1 VRRRVQARI
10 GRQIDAG
17 HHPRSYH
24 RFVSSE
30 PDRSRIRISDA
41 DRAATAERLRLAVD
55 EGRLDLTEYDARLR
69 SAYAA
74 TTYGELE
81 PITADLP
88 PATVPAVRE
97 PAAAVERR
105 KWLNEWREWLGGA
118 IIMIAIWG
126 TTSLVSGSLHAFW
139 PAIPL
144 GIWAAVLLAS
154 ALSKKEKGA

>member
-1 VRRRVQARI
+1 MSGARSAEGSMLHATDARTI
-10 GRQIDAG
+10 GA
-17 HHPRSYH
+17 
-24 RFVSSE
+24 VSSDA
-30 PDRSRIRISDA
+30 DRSHMRISDA
-41 DRAATAERLRLAVD
+41 DRAAAAERLRIAVD

-88 PATVPAVRE
+88 AVTVPAVKE
-97 PAAAVERR
+97 PARAVERR

-118 IIMIAIWG
+118 VIMIAIWG
-126 TTSLVSGSLHAFW
+126 TTSLVSGSFHAFW

-144 GIWAAVLLAS
+144 GIWAAVLLAGV
-154 ALSKKEKGA
+154 LGNKEKGA

>member
-1 VRRRVQARI
+1 MPGRRSARTI
-10 GRQIDAG
+10 GA
-17 HHPRSYH
+17 
-24 RFVSSE
+24 VSSDA
-30 PDRSRIRISDA
+30 DRSHMRISDA
-41 DRAATAERLRLAVD
+41 DRAAAAERLRIAVD
-55 EGRLDLTEYDARLR
+55 EGRLDLTEYDTRLR

-81 PITADLP
+81 PVTADLP
-88 PATVPAVRE
+88 PAPTVPAVKQ
-97 PAAAVERR
+97 PAAAAERH

-144 GIWAAVLLAS
+144 GIWAAVLVAG
-154 ALSKKEKGA
+154 ALGKGKKEKDA

>member
-1 VRRRVQARI
+1 MPATAGARTI
-10 GRQIDAG
+10 G
-17 HHPRSYH
+17 S
-24 RFVSSE
+24 VSSE
-30 PDRSRIRISDA
+30 ADRSHIRISDA
-41 DRAATAERLRLAVD
+41 DRAATAERLRIAVD
-55 EGRLDLTEYDARLR
+55 EGRLDLTEYDERLR

-88 PATVPAVRE
+88 PVAAVPAVKE

-118 IIMIAIWG
+118 VIMIAIWG
-126 TTSLVSGSLHAFW
+126 VTSVVSGSLHTFW

-144 GIWAAVLLAS
+144 GIWAAVLLAG
-154 ALSKKEKGA
+154 ALGKKK

>member
-1 VRRRVQARI
+1 MLRARDARTI
-10 GRQIDAG
+10 G
-17 HHPRSYH
+17 S
-24 RFVSSE
+24 VSSE
-30 PDRSRIRISDA
+30 ADRSHIRISDA
-41 DRAATAERLRLAVD
+41 DRARAAERLRIAVD
-55 EGRLDLTEYDARLR
+55 EGRLDLTEYDTRLR

-88 PATVPAVRE
+88 AVPEAKL
-97 PAAAVERR
+97 PAAKENAAAARR

-118 IIMIAIWG
+118 IIMIAIWA

-144 GIWAAVLLAS
+144 GIWAAVLLAD
-154 ALSKKEKGA
+154 ALGKKKDA

>member
-1 VRRRVQARI
+1 MPDLVDARTI
-10 GRQIDAG
+10 GA
-17 HHPRSYH
+17 
-24 RFVSSE
+24 VSSDA
-30 PDRSRIRISDA
+30 DRSHLRISDA
-41 DRAATAERLRLAVD
+41 DRAATAERLRVALD
-55 EGRLDLTEYDARLR
+55 EGRLDLIEYDDRVR

-88 PATVPAVRE
+88 AVTVPAVKE

-118 IIMIAIWG
+118 VIMIAIWG

-154 ALSKKEKGA
+154 ALGKKEKDA

>member
-1 VRRRVQARI
+1 MPVTAGART
-10 GRQIDAG
+10 ID
-17 HHPRSYH
+17 R
-24 RFVSSE
+24 VSSE
-30 PDRSRIRISDA
+30 ADRSHMRISDA
-41 DRAATAERLRLAVD
+41 DRAATAERLRIAVD

-88 PATVPAVRE
+88 AVIVPAKKE
-97 PAAAVERR
+97 PAGGVERH

-126 TTSLVSGSLHAFW
+126 TTSLVSGSLHPFW

-144 GIWAAVLLAS
+144 GIWAAVLVAG
-154 ALSKKEKGA
+154 ALGKKEKKGKDA

>member
-1 VRRRVQARI
+1 MSPEA
-10 GRQIDAG
+10 D
-17 HHPRSYH
+17 RSYM
-24 RFVSSE
+24 
-30 PDRSRIRISDA
+30 RISDA
-41 DRAATAERLRLAVD
+41 DRAAAAERLRIAVD

-88 PATVPAVRE
+88 PVSLPAVKE
-97 PAAAVERR
+97 PAAVVERQ

-118 IIMIAIWG
+118 VIMIAIWG

-144 GIWAAVLLAS
+144 GIWAAVLLAG
-154 ALSKKEKGA
+154 ALSKKEKGC

>member
-1 VRRRVQARI
+1 MRGSPGGSMPVTAGART
-10 GRQIDAG
+10 IDC
-17 HHPRSYH
+17 
-24 RFVSSE
+24 VSE
-30 PDRSRIRISDA
+30 ADRSHMRISDA
-41 DRAATAERLRLAVD
+41 DRAATAERLRIAVD

-88 PATVPAVRE
+88 AVTVPAKKE

-118 IIMIAIWG
+118 VIMIAIWG
-126 TTSLVSGSLHAFW
+126 TTSLVSGSLHPFW

-144 GIWAAVLLAS
+144 GIWAAVLVAG
-154 ALSKKEKGA
+154 ALGKKEKKE

>member
-1 VRRRVQARI
+1 MARLGARYVEGFTRGSAGGSMPAPACARTI
-10 GRQIDAG
+10 GC
-17 HHPRSYH
+17 
-24 RFVSSE
+24 VSSE
-30 PDRSRIRISDA
+30 PDRSHMRISDA
-41 DRAATAERLRLAVD
+41 DRAATAERLRIAVD
-55 EGRLDLTEYDARLR
+55 EGRLDLAEYDARLR

-88 PATVPAVRE
+88 PVTVPAKKE

-118 IIMIAIWG
+118 VIMIAIWG

-144 GIWAAVLLAS
+144 GIWA
-154 ALSKKEKGA
+154 

>member
-1 VRRRVQARI
+1 MYGTGDART
-10 GRQIDAG
+10 IDA
-17 HHPRSYH
+17 
-24 RFVSSE
+24 VSSDA
-30 PDRSRIRISDA
+30 DRSHMRISDA
-41 DRAATAERLRLAVD
+41 DRAAVAQRLRIAVD
-55 EGRLDLTEYDARLR
+55 EGRLDLTEYDDRLR

-74 TTYGELE
+74 TTYGELA

-88 PATVPAVRE
+88 PVPE
-97 PAAAVERR
+97 PKLPAAKKPASAAERR

-144 GIWAAVLLAS
+144 GIWAAVLLAG
-154 ALSKKEKGA
+154 ALGKKEKDDSV

>member
-1 VRRRVQARI
+1 MLRARDARTI
-10 GRQIDAG
+10 G
-17 HHPRSYH
+17 S
-24 RFVSSE
+24 VSSE
-30 PDRSRIRISDA
+30 ADRSHIRISDA
-41 DRAATAERLRLAVD
+41 DRAATAERLRIAVD

-88 PATVPAVRE
+88 AVPEAKLPAAQE
-97 PAAAVERR
+97 KAAAVARR

-118 IIMIAIWG
+118 IIMIAIWA

-144 GIWAAVLLAS
+144 GIWAAVLLAD
-154 ALSKKEKGA
+154 ALGKKKKDA

>member
-1 VRRRVQARI
+1 MLDTTGARTI
-10 GRQIDAG
+10 GW
-17 HHPRSYH
+17 
-24 RFVSSE
+24 VSSE
-30 PDRSRIRISDA
+30 ADRSRLRISDA
-41 DRAATAERLRLAVD
+41 DRAATAERLRIALD
-55 EGRLDLTEYDARLR
+55 EGRLDLTEYDDRVR

-88 PATVPAVRE
+88 AVPEAKLPAAKENAATVA
-97 PAAAVERR
+97 RR

-118 IIMIAIWG
+118 IIMIAIWA

-144 GIWAAVLLAS
+144 GIWAAVLLADRL
-154 ALSKKEKGA
+154 AKKKNT

>member
-1 VRRRVQARI
+1 MPDLLDARTI
-10 GRQIDAG
+10 GAVSPDA
-17 HHPRSYH
+17 
-24 RFVSSE
+24 
-30 PDRSRIRISDA
+30 DRSHMRISDA
-41 DRAATAERLRLAVD
+41 DRAAAAERLRIAVD

-88 PATVPAVRE
+88 PVTVPAVKQ
-97 PAAAVERR
+97 PAAAAERSR
-105 KWLNEWREWLGGA
+105 WMSEWREWLGGA

-144 GIWAAVLLAS
+144 GIWAAVLLAG
-154 ALSKKEKGA
+154 ALGKKEKGA

>member
-1 VRRRVQARI
+1 M
-10 GRQIDAG
+10 
-17 HHPRSYH
+17 
-24 RFVSSE
+24 
-30 PDRSRIRISDA
+30 RISDA
-41 DRAATAERLRLAVD
+41 DRAAAAERLRIAVD

-88 PATVPAVRE
+88 PVTVPAVKE
-97 PAAAVERR
+97 PAAVADRR
-105 KWLNEWREWLGGA
+105 KWLNEWREWAGGA
-118 IIMIAIWG
+118 VIMIAIWG
-126 TTSLVSGSLHAFW
+126 TTSLVSGSMHAFW

-144 GIWAAVLLAS
+144 GIWAAVLLAG

>member
-1 VRRRVQARI
+1 VCS
-10 GRQIDAG
+10 G
-17 HHPRSYH
+17 
-24 RFVSSE
+24 
-30 PDRSRIRISDA
+30 PDRSHRRISDA
-41 DRAATAERLRLAVD
+41 DRAAAAEGLRIVVD
-55 EGRLDLTEYDARLR
+55 EGRLDLTVCDARLR

-88 PATVPAVRE
+88 PVAAVPAVKE
-97 PAAAVERR
+97 QAAVAERH

-126 TTSLVSGSLHAFW
+126 TTSLMSGSLHAFW

-144 GIWAAVLLAS
+144 GIWAAVLLAG
-154 ALSKKEKGA
+154 AIGKKKDA

>member
-1 VRRRVQARI
+1 MLHA
-10 GRQIDAG
+10 AG
-17 HHPRSYH
+17 PRTIAS
-24 RFVSSE
+24 VSSE
-30 PDRSRIRISDA
+30 PDRSHLRISDA
-41 DRAATAERLRLAVD
+41 DRAAAAERLRIAVD
-55 EGRLDLTEYDARLR
+55 EGRLDLTEYDSRLR

-88 PATVPAVRE
+88 AVSVPAVKE
-97 PAAAVERR
+97 PAAAVARR

-118 IIMIAIWG
+118 VIMIAIWG

-144 GIWAAVLLAS
+144 GIWAAVLLAG
-154 ALSKKEKGA
+154 ALGNKE